1 MRKPKRKPRPARC
14 PTMVAM
20 VLAPEVG
27 IIERLA
33 LQAFLDGRADLRDF
47 DILADCRDLLTLAA
61 EERHDVQV
69 LGMCETVWVALMN
82 IRDRYLAFGVMAAH
96 DGRDETQNEAGVLID
111 MLDVSDDF
119 WRRQG
124 GNLYADA
131 NRALDKA
138 RGYQREARQ

>member
-1 MRKPKRKPRPARC
+1 
-14 PTMVAM
+14 MVAM
-20 VLAPEVG
+20 HLAPEVS

-61 EERHDVQV
+61 EERRDAQV
-69 LGMCETVWVALMN
+69 LGMCEGAWVALMK
-82 IRDRYLAFGVMAAH
+82 IKDRYRDLGVMAAH
-96 DGRDETQNEAGVLID
+96 DGTEGTQNEIGVLVD
-111 MLDVSDDF
+111 LLEVSDDF

-138 RGYQREARQ
+138 RGYQREAMK